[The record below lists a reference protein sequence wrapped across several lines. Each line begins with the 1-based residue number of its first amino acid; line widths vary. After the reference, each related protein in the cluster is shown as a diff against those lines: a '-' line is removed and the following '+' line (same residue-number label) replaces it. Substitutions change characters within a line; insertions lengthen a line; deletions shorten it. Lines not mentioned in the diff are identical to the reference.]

1 MRNLFILLG
10 LGLVVCLSFAFSDL
24 STTVK
29 FYKGDWDSSKKK
41 AAKEAKLYFVDFDAS
56 YCATCR
62 TMEETT
68 YMDEKLAKYMA
79 EHVVAKKVDV
89 QDFDGVLWSQQYEV
103 EALPTMLIFDQ
114 EGDLVERLVG
124 YKSAD
129 ALLKIFKDLQKNNST
144 QDNIQPVL
152 PDTPISLPEEQK
164 KNIPANSKYNKG
176 SFKSADLSALQSIGH
191 GLYEVEVNKIKAIGF
206 SVQVGVFSTYKSVM
220 DQADKFNR
228 KYSKKTLI
236 HLDDHNG
243 SIVYKLLVGV
253 FENKQQASAFR
264 TDLRK
269 DKLDGMIKDLS
280 ILG

>member
-1 MRNLFILLG
+1 MRNLFVLLG

-129 ALLKIFKDLQKNNST
+129 ALLKIFKDLQKNSSAQN
-144 QDNIQPVL
+144 NIQPVL
-152 PDTPISLPEEQK
+152 ADTPISHPEEQK

-176 SFKSADLSALQSIGH
+176 SFKSADLSTLQAIGH
-191 GLYEVEVNKIKAIGF
+191 GLYEVEVNKVKATGF

-243 SIVYKLLVGV
+243 SIVYKLLIGV
-253 FENKQQASAFR
+253 FENKQQASSFR

>member
-1 MRNLFILLG
+1 MRNLFVLLG
-10 LGLVVCLSFAFSDL
+10 LGLVVCISFAFSDL

-79 EHVVAKKVDV
+79 EHVIAKKVDV

-129 ALLKIFKDLQKNNST
+129 ALLKIFKDLQKNSSAQN
-144 QDNIQPVL
+144 NIQPVL
-152 PDTPISLPEEQK
+152 ADTPISNPEEQM

-176 SFKSADLSALQSIGH
+176 SFKSADLSTLQAIGH
-191 GLYEVEVNKIKAIGF
+191 GLYEVEVNKVKAIGF

-243 SIVYKLLVGV
+243 SIVYKLLIGV
-253 FENKQQASAFR
+253 FENKQQASSFR